1 MRSTGR
7 SSSNPMVS
15 NCFSNT
21 LTLARVL
28 RTSQTCRTASLQI
41 PTSDECVAGLRPPKD
56 FPICGFL
63 GESCIEKDKDHV
75 GLIVSV
81 VLAVILIC
89 VIVIGLLVFRKFKEE
104 AEIARMNWKIDP
116 NEIMTSRG
124 GERGRYSF

>member
-1 MRSTGR
+1 M
-7 SSSNPMVS
+7 
-15 NCFSNT
+15 
-21 LTLARVL
+21 
-28 RTSQTCRTASLQI
+28 
-41 PTSDECVAGLRPPKD
+41 
-56 FPICGFL
+56 
-63 GESCIEKDKDHV
+63 

-116 NEIMTSRG
+116 NEIMMSRG